1 LRELFQNPKL
11 QRVLTTDFTVKGQ
24 WLVPPMDKLY
34 PAHRKKQ
41 DYQPFA
47 VPFAFAV
54 LKDIDYKLLLKKLDR
69 EIAKTFDMAILHLSV
84 GYENKDGKVLINNDN
99 IRYLREL
106 FQNPKLQRVLTT
118 DFTVKGQWLVP
129 PMDKLLGKEKY
140 EEVDNDLKSALFG
153 AFFSDTEKFASV
165 SIKVKVFIE
174 KLKEARRSFIDSFLE
189 SEIKRVCKDVGFK
202 NWPKPKFVDLDLQ
215 DEITLRKIYA
225 RMAEI
230 GFLTPQELQKA
241 IDNGVLPDS
250 EESLEN
256 QRAFKKLKDEGLYTP
271 ILNQKPQDGGAAEN
285 GRPTGT
291 KGVPQSTKNVKP
303 MGTKATYS
311 LKKIIETTKAAN
323 NIQFDVI
330 KALKKKMG
338 VKKLAEEHLQ
348 AAKTL
353 TESILINE
361 PQKNWQASIESYLTE
376 PKPVKEEVR
385 AKLIEIQNSFDVE
398 ESLAILL
405 EVSNKE

>member
-1 LRELFQNPKL
+1 
-11 QRVLTTDFTVKGQ
+11 
-24 WLVPPMDKLY
+24 
-34 PAHRKKQ
+34 
-41 DYQPFA
+41 
-47 VPFAFAV
+47 
-54 LKDIDYKLLLKKLDR
+54 
-69 EIAKTFDMAILHLSV
+69 
-84 GYENKDGKVLINNDN
+84 
-99 IRYLREL
+99 
-106 FQNPKLQRVLTT
+106 
-118 DFTVKGQWLVP
+118 
-129 PMDKLLGKEKY
+129 
-140 EEVDNDLKSALFG
+140 
-153 AFFSDTEKFASV
+153 
-165 SIKVKVFIE
+165 
-174 KLKEARRSFIDSFLE
+174 
-189 SEIKRVCKDVGFK
+189 
-202 NWPKPKFVDLDLQ
+202 
-215 DEITLRKIYA
+215 
-225 RMAEI
+225 
-230 GFLTPQELQKA
+230 
-241 IDNGVLPDS
+241 
-250 EESLEN
+250 
-256 QRAFKKLKDEGLYTP
+256 
-271 ILNQKPQDGGAAEN
+271 
-285 GRPTGT
+285 
-291 KGVPQSTKNVKP
+291 